1 MRMVIL
7 AEEQGLDLGD
17 PENGSAMGKGRGLEK
32 SHFGGEHGV
41 GLMSVLVA
49 RDQAGS

>member
-17 PENGSAMGKGRGLEK
+17 PENGNAMGKGRGLEK
-32 SHFGGEHGV
+32 SHWEGEHGV
-41 GLMSVLVA
+41 GLMSEMVA
-49 RDQAGS
+49 RYQAGS